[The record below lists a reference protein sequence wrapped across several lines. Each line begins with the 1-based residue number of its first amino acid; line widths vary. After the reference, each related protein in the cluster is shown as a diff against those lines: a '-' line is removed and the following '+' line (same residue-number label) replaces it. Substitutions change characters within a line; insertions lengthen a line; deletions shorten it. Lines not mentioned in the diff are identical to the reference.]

1 MYDIIMRLYFRIG
14 EGESLDYITVESRP
28 LTPDE
33 LTPEAIAA
41 RVADALT
48 STAEHAG
55 CAESD
60 LTPVGRAEVEAFE
73 MKLRLKKMFGDEGG
87 GLLGAL
93 MAGFGGFGED
103 EDESDGDVD
112 EGDPFHS

>member
-48 STAEHAG
+48 STAEHVG

-60 LTPVGRAEVEAFE
+60 LTPVDRAEVEAFE
-73 MKLRLKKMFGDEGG
+73 MKLRLKKLFGDEGG

-93 MAGFGGFGED
+93 MAGFGED
-103 EDESDGDVD
+103 EDVD